1 MYYVLNYDLG
11 MYVGF
16 QMNSI
21 HNIRHFRNPM
31 YAYSSFV
38 HDDDDDDDADL
49 SMKKRFRTF

>member
-49 SMKKRFRTF
+49 SMNKRFRTF